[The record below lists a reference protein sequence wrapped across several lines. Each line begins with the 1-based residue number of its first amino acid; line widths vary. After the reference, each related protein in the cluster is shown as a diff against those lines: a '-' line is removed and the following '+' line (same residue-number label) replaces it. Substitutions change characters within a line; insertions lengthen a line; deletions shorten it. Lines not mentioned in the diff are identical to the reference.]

1 MATRRRPPLKWQ
13 PLAPPTPRVLNFP
26 RRHVRRL
33 QQPSTAGASAI
44 KRGTTRL
51 EALFDEERVFG
62 KDGVKLAY
70 DVPVVLLNAGGESL
84 RRERVAEEE
93 EVAGVEAEML
103 RAECRFL
110 RMERELTL
118 KKVKRN
124 RARMERVLR
133 SALQTLISGRDK
145 VAGESGSVCES
156 LDKEIEAMRCKLVD
170 LQRASRTKLFEC
182 HQRSIS
188 AFDDQ
193 YSESRGF
200 ALDENHI
207 PKEIQELAEASFSIH
222 AGSATEDSLHGS
234 SRFTDVEVLSRRMEE
249 VNGSMKLSKVGSSVA
264 SSAST
269 SCRIEMPDLA
279 SSYSIRQGYYQER
292 MGDDEQPCS
301 ERCRA
306 VVRRVTEQV
315 RLETE
320 QWCQLQE
327 MVEKVREEMEQLQAS
342 RDMWEREAL
351 DSKNQILSLNSTVEE
366 WKKKALSD
374 EAKANGLQTQVQ
386 VLQEELK
393 MARDEARTTTSPSLQ
408 SAQNSNQKDKRVLI
422 CQLKE
427 NHNFKNVNN
436 KGYGA
441 ARDDKKQLEV
451 PKRSPFRD
459 IGNSSPLMR
468 QIAKVVFPGH
478 RR

>member
-1 MATRRRPPLKWQ
+1 
-13 PLAPPTPRVLNFP
+13 
-26 RRHVRRL
+26 
-33 QQPSTAGASAI
+33 
-44 KRGTTRL
+44 
-51 EALFDEERVFG
+51 
-62 KDGVKLAY
+62 
-70 DVPVVLLNAGGESL
+70 
-84 RRERVAEEE
+84 
-93 EVAGVEAEML
+93 
-103 RAECRFL
+103 
-110 RMERELTL
+110 
-118 KKVKRN
+118 
-124 RARMERVLR
+124 MERVLR

-145 VAGESGSVCES
+145 VAAESGSMCES
-156 LDKEIEAMRCKLVD
+156 LDEEIEAMRCKLVD

-193 YSESRGF
+193 DSESRGF
-200 ALDENHI
+200 ALDENQI
-207 PKEIQELAEASFSIH
+207 PKEIQEMAEASFSIH

-269 SCRIEMPDLA
+269 SCRIEMPGLA

-468 QIAKVVFPGH
+468 QITKVVFPGH